1 MVRKARDFSSSTF
14 SARAAVESGELV
26 PLLQPYWNEHGSM
39 VVLFRSRKYLP
50 DKTRAYLDF
59 ITEWFQEHLQL

>member
-1 MVRKARDFSSSTF
+1 
-14 SARAAVESGELV
+14 
-26 PLLQPYWNEHGSM
+26 M